1 MMGLGISPPE
11 TASEAGARLQGGSRK
26 SKTRVGALSGT
37 IMRMTYT
44 ELRYILAVAR
54 TRNFRRAAELCFVTQ
69 PALSLGVQS
78 IEAEL
83 GVRIFERSR
92 SSVQIT
98 PAGAPILAQAQRA
111 LDEFERVRSVAREGL
126 DPLSGPLKVGVI
138 FTIGPYLIPDL
149 LPALAEV
156 APLMPLAIEENTTA
170 QLTTQLKIGQI
181 DVAILALPFGGPGF
195 SMRPVYDESFEVVV
209 RKDHPMARLRSVKPS
224 QLHEHKVLLL
234 GEEHCFA
241 NQVAE
246 ACPGVRDGG
255 ETPAGNSLET
265 VRNMVASGFG
275 ITVLP
280 AAANTERYR
289 SPLLRS
295 IAFAA
300 PAPYRRVALAY
311 RSSYTRMAAID
322 ALERAIRT
330 LASRERRMVAP
341 RASKP
346 RAVA

>member
-1 MMGLGISPPE
+1 MHE
-11 TASEAGARLQGGSRK
+11 
-26 SKTRVGALSGT
+26 SKIRVGAPSGT
-37 IMRMTYT
+37 ISAMTYT

-54 TRNFRRAAELCFVTQ
+54 TRNFRRAAELCFVSQ
-69 PALSLGVQS
+69 PALSLGIQS

-92 SSVQIT
+92 ASVQIT
-98 PAGAPILAQAQRA
+98 PAGTPILVQAQRA
-111 LDEFERVRSVAREGL
+111 LDEFERVRTVAREGL
-126 DPLSGPLKVGVI
+126 DPLSGPLKLGVI

-170 QLTTQLKIGQI
+170 QLATQLKMGQI

-195 SMRPVYDESFEVVV
+195 ALRPVYDESFEVVV
-209 RKDHPMARLRSVKPS
+209 RKDHPLARLRSVKPT
-224 QLHEHKVLLL
+224 QLNEHKVLLL

-241 NQVAE
+241 NQVAQ

-295 IAFAA
+295 IPFAA
-300 PAPYRRVALAY
+300 PSPYRRVALAH
-311 RSSYTRMAAID
+311 RSSYTRMPAIETLEQ
-322 ALERAIRT
+322 ALRA
-330 LASRERRMVAP
+330 LASRERRLVAP
-341 RASKP
+341 RVSRAAASG
-346 RAVA
+346 R